1 MLLSLKIRLVLH
13 KIAFLPPRLLQ
24 VIGAGRVAAAAT
36 ASAMRRIDWSVSPA
50 DWQFENLWKNYG
62 WLVTTSLSMIVSYIW
77 ALPDAGV
84 FQLIA
89 VIHSVFVDGYRTG
102 IASATLATLYTAIY
116 LSTPE
121 QLFHYT
127 GDGLRGL
134 IGMST
139 ACYATVFLV
148 MYLRR
153 NDLRSAEAAADK
165 IRNSSIADESEK
177 LFRTIADGAPITIWM
192 ADTKGSRIFFNQHW
206 LRFTGQKLD
215 DQIGDGWRRNIH
227 PEDAGP
233 ALQRYSVAIRNFE
246 GFEVEYRVRSS
257 AGEYRWVQDFAV
269 PRLGVEG
276 EYLGYLGSCIDRT
289 DRKRVEKALHQLSG
303 KLLELQDEERRRISR
318 ELHDTTAQNLA
329 VLSMNLSVVKNAASV
344 LGVKTQQAVS
354 ESLSLAEQCSH
365 EIRTLSYLL
374 HPPLLDEL
382 GLVSALRAYTT
393 GYTQRTGIQ
402 VELKM
407 GEIGRLPGEVET
419 TMFRIVQ
426 EALTNVHRHSG
437 STKAE
442 IRVIRDPKEVRLQ
455 VSDEGRGVPLES
467 LDIISDGGSV
477 GVGIAGMRE
486 RAIQLGGHLKIA
498 SSTQGTTITAILPL
512 QERT

>member
-1 MLLSLKIRLVLH
+1 MI
-13 KIAFLPPRLLQ
+13 LP
-24 VIGAGRVAAAAT
+24 
-36 ASAMRRIDWSVSPA
+36 
-50 DWQFENLWKNYG
+50 
-62 WLVTTSLSMIVSYIW
+62 YIW
-77 ALPDAGV
+77 SLPDARV

-89 VIHSVFVDGYRTG
+89 VIYSVFVDGYRTG
-102 IASATLATLYTAIY
+102 LASATLATLYTAIY

-121 QLFHYT
+121 QAFHYS
-127 GDGLRGL
+127 GDGLRSL
-134 IGMST
+134 LGMSV
-139 ACYATVFLV
+139 AFYATVFLI
-148 MYLRR
+148 MYLRK
-153 NDLRSAEAAADK
+153 DDIRSAEAAAQK
-165 IRNSSIADESEK
+165 IRSSAIGEESEK
-177 LFRTIADGAPITIWM
+177 LFHTIADGAPVTIWI
-192 ADTKGSRIFFNQHW
+192 ADTKGNRVFFNQHW
-206 LRFTGQKLD
+206 LRFIGQRLEL
-215 DQIGDGWRRNIH
+215 QIDDGWKNNIH

-233 ALQRYSVAIRNFE
+233 ALRRYSVAVRNFE
-246 GFEVEYRVRSS
+246 GFEVEYRVRSAS
-257 AGEYRWVQDFAV
+257 GEYRWVQDFAV
-269 PRLGVEG
+269 PRLGRQG

-329 VLSMNLSVVKNAASV
+329 VLSMNLSVVKNASDV
-344 LGVKTQQAVS
+344 LGVKTQQAVT

-455 VSDEGRGVPLES
+455 ISDEGRGVPLES

-498 SSTQGTTITAILPL
+498 SSVQGTTITAILPL
-512 QERT
+512 QERQ